1 VLIDKFN
8 PLTNANC
15 NNSLLLQEILPELQS
30 NSQMIETPQLLI
42 KPLNYEQLLKY
53 IRNDNSLEKELNLS
67 VTFREIPPELTE
79 ALEQTIL
86 PAVADNTRN
95 YLYSTLWTIILKDQ
109 DKMIGDL
116 CFVGEPNESGEVE
129 IGYGTYKAFQ
139 GKGYM
144 TEAVGGMIRWALE
157 QPEIKAIVASTD
169 KTNTASYSVL
179 IKNGFIKSGENQD
192 LFHWRLQLR

>member
-1 VLIDKFN
+1 MLIDKFN

-67 VTFREIPPELTE
+67 ATSREIPPELSQ